1 MWKLLFKSLLTLAGL
16 SVALSSK
23 ISRTQVHKTEQGATS
38 AKTVPSPVTFAG
50 YLVPRTMAVILNS
63 GSTNTISYRIFVPL
77 SGQARYI
84 DGDGRGNGKIS
95 AALTKKFFDDI
106 KSAMPLEKL
115 PIKQPCIKSV
125 SFGTATAIR
134 LGRGQS
140 PDISCPGNAKTQLLL
155 KDVTA
160 IAQALKV
167 RNVPRSQGHEIPP
180 LNF

>member
-1 MWKLLFKSLLTLAGL
+1 MQKLLFRVLLALAGI
-16 SVALSSK
+16 SVA
-23 ISRTQVHKTEQGATS
+23 
-38 AKTVPSPVTFAG
+38 PSPEMTGTQAQMIEHGVTSTKMPPTASAG

-63 GSTNTISYRIFVPL
+63 GSTNAIGYRIFVPL

-95 AALTKKFFDDI
+95 AALTKKFFTDL

-125 SFGTATAIR
+125 SFGTSTAIR
-134 LGRGQS
+134 LGGGQS
-140 PDISCPGNAKTQLLL
+140 PDISCPGNAKTQLLFN
-155 KDVTA
+155 DVTA

-167 RNVPRSQGHEIPP
+167 RNVAHSQGHEIPP